1 MLSDWLKTQK
11 KLRKTNQIRAVSIA
25 TDIGGNFEIRREG
38 KWPGSS
44 SAAIMMIAALDR
56 HLTFK

>member
-38 KWPGSS
+38 KWPEF
-44 SAAIMMIAALDR
+44 SANNDLVLQAKQRL
-56 HLTFK
+56 KS